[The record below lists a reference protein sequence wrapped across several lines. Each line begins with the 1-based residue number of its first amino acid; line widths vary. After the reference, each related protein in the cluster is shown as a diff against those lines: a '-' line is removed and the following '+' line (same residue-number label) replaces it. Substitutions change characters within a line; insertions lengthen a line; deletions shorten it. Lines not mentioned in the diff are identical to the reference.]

1 MLLLVVTMTSAN
13 NTAGAIYGLR
23 LQIQFSG
30 SGTFMRNKA
39 GMDYGRNCNG
49 TAMHV
54 EFSSISLSGYF
65 KFIHNHI
72 ITDKV
77 YQIAGGTIAVSHSS
91 LTLQG
96 AIFFHNNLNLFG
108 AAILLSHSECLI
120 SGHAVFEGNKAFTD
134 GGAIDA
140 TPSSLIIKSNEFYLH
155 NNSEYINS
163 ECFSKSYS
171 QSILFC
177 NNSAGG
183 WGGAVELED
192 SNMSLTGS
200 VVFMANE
207 ASDGGG
213 IDITYTTDLKKCS
226 PNYIIFEE
234 PLDLIFHANLATRSG
249 GAL

>member
-1 MLLLVVTMTSAN
+1 M
-13 NTAGAIYGLR
+13 
-23 LQIQFSG
+23 
-30 SGTFMRNKA
+30 
-39 GMDYGRNCNG
+39 
-49 TAMHV
+49 
-54 EFSSISLSGYF
+54 
-65 KFIHNHI
+65 
-72 ITDKV
+72 
-77 YQIAGGTIAVSHSS
+77 
-91 LTLQG
+91 
-96 AIFFHNNLNLFG
+96 
-108 AAILLSHSECLI
+108 LSHSECLI

-192 SNMSLTGS
+192 SNMSLTRS

-213 IDITYTTDLKKCS
+213 IDITYTTDLRKCS

-249 GAL
+249 GALYICDSYLDCRLAKYSIINRFFIVNGSINSVNLNFTDNKASDGGSSIYGGANQYCQVDVKSKKMHGYLVFQNLTKTSIEI